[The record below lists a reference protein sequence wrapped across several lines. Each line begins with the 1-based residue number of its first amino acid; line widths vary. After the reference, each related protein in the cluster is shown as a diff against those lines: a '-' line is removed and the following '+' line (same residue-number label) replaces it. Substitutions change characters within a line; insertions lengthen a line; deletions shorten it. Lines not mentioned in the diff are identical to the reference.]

1 MAEIQ
6 EARHA
11 WQRWLLLICGWICV
25 VLGVVGAFL
34 PVMPTTPFL
43 LLAAACFVRSSKR
56 FYIWLV
62 THRWLGPLIRD
73 YLDGG
78 GIPLKAKVYAI
89 GSMWIGGGIS
99 CWLVPNT
106 YARLFVLINIS
117 LISLYILKQKTRPP
131 RTQSAAE

>member
-73 YLDGG
+73 YLDGS

-89 GSMWIGGGIS
+89 GSMWIGAGIS
-99 CWLVPNT
+99 CWLVPHL
-106 YARLFVLINIS
+106 YARLFVLTSVS
-117 LISLYILKQKTRPP
+117 LVSLYILKQKTQPP